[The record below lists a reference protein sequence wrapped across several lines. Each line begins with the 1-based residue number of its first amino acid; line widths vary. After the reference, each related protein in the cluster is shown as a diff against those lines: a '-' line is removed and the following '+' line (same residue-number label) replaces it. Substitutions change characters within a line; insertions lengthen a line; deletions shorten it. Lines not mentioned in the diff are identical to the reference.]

1 MTAFAAKL
9 SPAARAEI
17 LRLYDSGDY
26 SKRQLGAMFGVSRE
40 AIISLIKRT
49 DRRASEAREP
59 KGPALTVLGE
69 RLLRVRE
76 MVRCEG
82 RLRWWPG
89 VETDC
94 SRCGGRLMLHPPAD
108 SLGYVYCLLCAHEP
122 YTVAP

>member
-17 LRLYDSGDY
+17 LRLYDSGEY
-26 SKRQLGAMFGVSRE
+26 SKRQLGAMFGVSHA
-40 AIISLIKRT
+40 AIVKLIQRA

-59 KGPALTVLGE
+59 KGPALTILGE
-69 RLLRVRE
+69 RPLRVRE
-76 MVRCEG
+76 MVRCPD

-94 SRCGGRLMLHPPAD
+94 TRCGGQLFVRPPAD
-108 SLGYVYCLLCAHEP
+108 SLGYVYCLMCAHEP